1 MKKFLFTLAALMMAG
16 SAMANDYFYL
26 ADFEVPQSALGASGA
41 AGRIFVDVKA
51 HFDNYVS
58 AWQVDLGGEEMN
70 VLPGGVT
77 VFNAAAGADMTVP
90 YMDIACN
97 ELTVSGSW
105 GTGQNN
111 TRFISAIAGTAGF
124 WFAPGLDPDNDDP
137 VSYGIVKWQ
146 GDYDQ
151 MFTVTFQFPQ
161 DFTGAEFAIWTAP
174 ASGADTR
181 GPITAGEVVKK
192 TFNITVEQ
200 GEDPTT
206 PFVGT
211 ADVTFNGNI
220 ATISYTS
227 NDPNATVEVTLNG
240 DPLNVTFEN
249 GVATYEAPTTAD
261 VEGTFTYTVAIKV
274 TPTDA
279 FPGDPVS
286 DSDTYSFTMEK
297 TATPVIAV
305 VDENAH
311 HCYFTVTGEGD
322 VHVYVNGT
330 EVFPNANGQYAIY
343 AVEGQPVDYVIT
355 ATAQGAG
362 KLISDVATKN
372 YHFDAWDGV
381 DELVNG
387 KTVAGVRYYNMA
399 GQEMQQANGMTIVVT
414 TYTDGTT
421 SAVKVMK

>member
-1 MKKFLFTLAALMMAG
+1 MKKVLFTLAALMMAG
-16 SAMANDYFYL
+16 SLCAAEYMYID
-26 ADFEVPQSALGASGA
+26 DFELTQEEATNGVQKMTN
-41 AGRIFVDVKA
+41 VKA
-51 HFDNYVS
+51 HFDAYVS
-58 AWQVDLGGEEMN
+58 GWQVDMT
-70 VLPGGVT
+70 LPEGVT
-77 VFNAAAGADMTVP
+77 INAAGAGSGMTLD
-90 YMDIACN
+90 YLDAFGDQQQIKAS
-97 ELTVSGSW
+97 L

-111 TRFISAIAGTAGF
+111 TRFISALSEPGYDENGNTYGALKWLGDYEQMFRVRLVFPAGF
-124 WFAPGLDPDNDDP
+124 TGGD
-137 VSYGIVKWQ
+137 IVV
-146 GDYDQ
+146 
-151 MFTVTFQFPQ
+151 VTQPS
-161 DFTGAEFAIWTAP
+161 
-174 ASGADTR
+174 SGADPR
-181 GPITAGEVVKK
+181 GPITDGQTQTKVCKV
-192 TFNITVEQ
+192 TVEQ
-200 GEDPTT
+200 AQVTPED
-206 PFVGT
+206 FVGT

-240 DPLNVTFEN
+240 DPLTVEFVN

-261 VEGTFTYTVAIKV
+261 AEGTYTYTVAIKV
-274 TPTDA
+274 TPDGEN
-279 FPGDPVS
+279 FVGEPVS

-297 TATPVIAV
+297 TAAPVINV
-305 VDENAH
+305 VNQNAH
-311 HCYFTVTGEGD
+311 HSYFTVTGEGD
-322 VHVYVNGT
+322 VHVYVDGV
-330 EVFPNANGQYAIY
+330 EVYPNANGQYAIY